1 MPPIAAVNRP
11 ATASALE
18 RIDWAMS
25 GINVE
30 IPSWGFVN
38 TGTRFRVFP
47 QAGVPRTVFEK
58 IDDAAT
64 VNRYTGIAGSVSLHI
79 PWDRVDDYAAL
90 ASYAGERGL
99 RIGGIN
105 SNTFQDEDY
114 KLGSICNPD
123 PRVRAKAVGAII
135 ECCEIAAAMN
145 AQAVKVWLG
154 DGTNYPGQDD
164 LRWRRHRLVEGL
176 REAYEHLPAGVRLYL
191 EYKLYEPA
199 LYATDVQDWGQ
210 SLAVC
215 RRLGDQAGV
224 CVDTGHHAMG
234 VNIEQIVAL
243 LLAEGRLA
251 AFDLNDKKYGDDDL
265 MVGSIDPYQ
274 LFRIAHEL
282 VNAMRDDTDPGAQ
295 RCANEVVYMLDQCHN
310 IEPKVPAMIRSVM
323 NLQETMAKALL
334 VDRESLLAAQAAGDV
349 LEANRLLADAFATDV
364 RPLLAELRAARGLP
378 ADPYRAYLDSGEAE
392 ARVAARAGG
401 AAAGWG

>member
-392 ARVAARAGG
+392 ARAAARAGG